1 MKKTSKRYEIE
12 KFWYE
17 IASQKVWKYTHWR
30 YETTLKRYEM
40 MSKVWKNTNDTK
52 VWNRCTR
59 YERQHKVW
67 KMCPRYEKCAQ
78 GIKQTLKVMKWCF
91 KVWNMFFLEKQ
102 WVFIPLWVCFIP
114 LWVWKKSLFFPDES
128 LSRSTWYMI
137 WRAAIMWT
145 LWSTDSV
152 RYIWLWNIFDW

>member
-1 MKKTSKRYEIE
+1 M
-12 KFWYE
+12 
-17 IASQKVWKYTHWR
+17 VWKYTHWR

-78 GIKQTLKVMKWCF
+78 GIKQTPKVTFWCF
-91 KVWNMFFLEKQ
+91 KVWNTCFLEKQ
-102 WVFIPLWVCFIP
+102 WFFIPLWVCFIP
-114 LWVWKKSLFFPDES
+114 LWVWKKLLFFPDDRQTSQSLAARQSKHSQSRQDRAPGPAQPLS
-128 LSRSTWYMI
+128 LSRLGRLRLLSS
-137 WRAAIMWT
+137 A
-145 LWSTDSV
+145 SFGV
-152 RYIWLWNIFDW
+152 